1 MSMSIEGTDCF
12 YYNTER
18 EFVKYFDRLQA
29 IGVSYDEIESKLPQ
43 LEKYYFEMVVKGVFY
58 INIPTLQ
65 DLFNDWKEN

>member
-1 MSMSIEGTDCF
+1 MMKS
-12 YYNTER
+12 R
-18 EFVKYFDRLQA
+18 DRLQA
-29 IGVSYDEIESKLPQ
+29 IGISYDEIESKLPQ

>member
-1 MSMSIEGTDCF
+1 MSIEGTDCF

-29 IGVSYDEIESKLPQ
+29 IGISYDEIESKLPQ